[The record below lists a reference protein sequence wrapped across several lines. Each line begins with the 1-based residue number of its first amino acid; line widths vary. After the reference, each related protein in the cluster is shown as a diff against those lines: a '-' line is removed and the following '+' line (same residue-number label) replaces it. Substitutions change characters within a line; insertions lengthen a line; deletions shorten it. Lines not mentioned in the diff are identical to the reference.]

1 MKINKTVTRPIGQA
15 TTGYTV
21 IIGKR
26 EYIVLEKGNGTV
38 GLITKEPTKIMPF
51 GKSSDYAK
59 SDVRAYCNGEFYE
72 ELCREV
78 GPYYVIPH
86 TVDCTAYDRSTNGP
100 YLHDNVSILTFNRC
114 GYFVDVQLL
123 PNMRVPPFWT
133 ATRYTATN
141 KNKDYLDA
149 VCTFGGAPRGRL
161 LSYEGAIGVRPY
173 FVLKASTPVLVP
185 ING

>member
-1 MKINKTVTRPIGQA
+1 MKIDKTVTRPIGQA

-21 IIGKR
+21 LIGKR

-38 GLITKEPTKIMPF
+38 GLITKEPTKYMPF
-51 GKSSDYAK
+51 GKSSDYAE
-59 SDVRAYCNGEFYE
+59 SDVRAYCNSEFYK

-86 TVDCTAYDRSTNGP
+86 TVDCTAYDRSTKGP
-100 YLHDNVSILTFNRC
+100 YLHENVSILTFNRC
-114 GYFVDVQLL
+114 GYFIDAQLL

-141 KNKDYLDA
+141 KDYLNY
-149 VCTFGGAPRGRL
+149 VCTFGGTQHGRL
-161 LSYEGAIGVRPY
+161 FSYESDIGVRPY